1 MFKFL
6 LPLLLL
12 PVMALSHPM
21 AELNQAYSDKGKDY
35 QPRTRHLD
43 KNGRAKFVNHLIL
56 ADSPYLLQ
64 HAHNPINWYSWSDE
78 AFDKARAEN
87 KLIFLSIGY
96 ATCHWCHVME
106 EESFD
111 DLEVAKLM
119 NQHFIAIKVDREIQP
134 DVDATFMNI
143 SQLTTGGGGWPLNV
157 FLTPDG
163 RSFLTDTYI
172 TKERLISVI
181 PQLQHLW
188 QNETGKITALAD
200 RTVQMVNTI
209 KSTQNTLQA
218 IALDQTIFN
227 KTTQSILDSFDE
239 IQGGFGEAPKFPH
252 ESLQLFLLDEQKRNP
267 SEDKLTAI
275 ITTLDAMATG
285 GFYDVIG
292 GGFHRYSVD
301 NAWMVPHF
309 EKMLYNQAQLSL
321 LYTRAYQLTKK
332 PLYKRIAEQTL
343 DYVLKEM
350 QDKKGGFFSA
360 TDADSEGEEGTF
372 FIFSSN
378 DLQSILNTEQYQQA
392 LKWFDLSKHTEF
404 EDKNVIRFYDVNQ
417 LQPTDYSV
425 VDAFIDKIYQAR
437 TQRIP
442 PLTDN
447 KVLLSWNALLIQSFI
462 EAGQAFDNPYYLNT
476 GVNTAQYLFDQFYQ
490 NNQLYRV
497 SIDQRVSTP
506 ALFEDYAYFTQALL
520 AVFDQTH
527 DQVWLDRIEQLVQ
540 QMNTDFWDQQNFGF
554 HMSTGKKHLNLSL
567 KQIYDDA
574 LPSANGIAYQVLV
587 KLSARTTNPD
597 YATQAQK
604 LLGTVSSLIKKD
616 PYSYTSFIQGLN
628 NVMNGEV
635 STVQY
640 AYQGRIRVHTQML
653 DNDELLVNLSLNPL
667 WHINSN
673 RPLQDSLIAT
683 QVINMDA
690 EHWAIIKASYPKGEL
705 AKLGFSKDK
714 ISIYKDQV
722 SIKLSLSQRSKDYV
736 KPRLSL
742 TLQACSDKI
751 CLPPTTLTLKP

>member
-12 PVMALSHPM
+12 PIVALSHPIT
-21 AELNQAYSDKGKDY
+21 ELNQAYSDKSKDY

-43 KNGRAKFVNHLIL
+43 KNSRAKFVNHLIL
-56 ADSPYLLQ
+56 SDSPYLLQ

-78 AFDKARAEN
+78 AFNKARTEN

-119 NQHFIAIKVDREIQP
+119 NQNFVAIKVDREIQP

-157 FLTPDG
+157 FLTPNG
-163 RSFLTDTYI
+163 RSFLTDTYM
-172 TKERLISVI
+172 TKKRLMSII
-181 PQLQHLW
+181 PQLQHSW

-200 RTVQMVNTI
+200 QTAQIIDTI

-218 IALDQTIFN
+218 VTLDQTIFN
-227 KTTQSILDSFDE
+227 KTTQSILDNFDE
-239 IQGGFGEAPKFPH
+239 IQGGFGEAPKFPQ
-252 ESLQLFLLDEQKRNP
+252 ESLLLFLLDEQKRNP
-267 SEDKLTAI
+267 SEDKLTVI
-275 ITTLDAMATG
+275 TTTLDAMVTG

-292 GGFHRYSVD
+292 GGFHRYSID

-321 LYTRAYQLTKK
+321 IYTRAYQLTKK
-332 PLYKRIAEQTL
+332 SLYKRIAEQTL
-343 DYVLKEM
+343 NYVLKEM
-350 QDKKGGFFSA
+350 RDKKYGFFSA
-360 TDADSEGEEGTF
+360 TDADSEGREGIF
-372 FIFSSN
+372 FIFSDS

-392 LKWFDLSKHTEF
+392 LKWFDLSEHTEF
-404 EDKNVIRFYDVNQ
+404 EDKNVIRFHNVNQ
-417 LQPTDYSV
+417 LQQADYSI
-425 VDAFIDKIYQAR
+425 VDAFIDKIHQAR
-437 TQRIP
+437 SQRIP

-447 KVLLSWNALLIQSFI
+447 KVLLSWNALLVQSFI
-462 EAGQAFDNPYYLNT
+462 EAGQVFKNQHYLNI
-476 GVNTAQYLFDQFYQ
+476 GIDTAQYLFDQFYQ

-497 SIDQRVSTP
+497 SIDQRVSVP

-527 DQVWLDRIEQLVQ
+527 DQVWLDRTEQLVQ
-540 QMNTDFWDQQNFGF
+540 QMNTNFWDQQNFGF
-554 HMSTGKKHLNLSL
+554 HMSTDKKHLTLNL

-574 LPSANGIAYQVLV
+574 LPSTNGVAYQVLV
-587 KLSARTTNPD
+587 KLSTRTANPD
-597 YATQAQK
+597 YAIQAQQ
-604 LLGTVSSLIKKD
+604 LLGIVSGLIKKD

-628 NVMNGEV
+628 NVINGEI
-635 STVQY
+635 SNVQY
-640 AYQGRIRVHTQML
+640 AYQGRIRTHTKIL
-653 DNDELLVNLSLNPL
+653 DNNELLISLNLNPL

-673 RPLQDSLIAT
+673 QPLQKSLIAT
-683 QVINMDA
+683 KINNMDTK
-690 EHWAIIKASYPKGEL
+690 HWAIIKADYPKGEMV
-705 AKLGFSKDK
+705 KLGFSKEK
-714 ISIYKDQV
+714 ISIYKNQNI
-722 SIKLSLSQRSKDYV
+722 IKLKLKNRSEHYI
-736 KPRLSL
+736 PPTLRLS
-742 TLQACSDKI
+742 LQACSDKI
-751 CLPPTTLTLKP
+751 CLPPAIVILTP